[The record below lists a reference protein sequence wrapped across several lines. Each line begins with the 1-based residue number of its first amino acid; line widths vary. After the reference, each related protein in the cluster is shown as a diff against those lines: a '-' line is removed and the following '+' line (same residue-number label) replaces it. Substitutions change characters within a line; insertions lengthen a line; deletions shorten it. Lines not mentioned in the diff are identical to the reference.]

1 MKKHRATI
9 LVIDDDRDVLV
20 SAKLL
25 LKQEYDE
32 VITAN
37 NPNKINNLISTQ
49 PVDLILLDM
58 NFRVGFNDGK
68 EGMYWL
74 KHVLE
79 INPDIVVILMT
90 AYGEI
95 QLAVE
100 AIKAGAFD
108 FILKP
113 WVNEKLLA
121 TVRAALKLKESNK
134 QLRAASS
141 TNKAIQE
148 NSDFEAGPVISHST
162 AMNSLLETVKKVSA
176 TDAEILILG
185 ENGTGKQHLAREIH
199 RLSSRREGPFIHV
212 DLGAIP
218 ETLFEGELFGHK
230 KGAFTDA
237 KEDKPSRFEMADG
250 GTLFLDEIGNLPLH
264 LQTKLL
270 TVIQE
275 KKVIRLGETIYRP
288 YDVRLVFATNAP
300 VHQWVEEGRFRRDLL
315 FRINTIELRIP
326 PLRERHEDIAAFAHH
341 FLDIFRKKYRKP
353 GLRISDEAIRQ
364 LEAHHW
370 PGNIRE
376 LQHIIE
382 RGVIMCDNLEVN
394 ASDLNIGPPAPSAE
408 PEEVNLDSD
417 NLNLKDFEK
426 LLVEKALQKYNG
438 NISKAAKELGLTRAA
453 LYRRLEKFD
462 L

>member
-1 MKKHRATI
+1 MGKINATI
-9 LVIDDDRDVLV
+9 LVIDDDKDVLV
-20 SAKLL
+20 SANLL
-25 LKQEYDE
+25 LKREYE
-32 VITAN
+32 VVITAN
-37 NPNKINNLISTQ
+37 NPSKINSLVTSQQI
-49 PVDLILLDM
+49 DLLLLDM

-68 EGMYWL
+68 EGIYWL

-79 INPDIVVILMT
+79 INPEIVVILMT

-95 QLAVE
+95 NLAVE

-121 TVRAALKLKESNK
+121 TVHAALELKRSKKKLNVVASSNK
-134 QLRAASS
+134 ALTEEIDQS
-141 TNKAIQE
+141 
-148 NSDFEAGPVISHST
+148 FGPVIGSSGLMQKLMT
-162 AMNSLLETVKKVSA
+162 TVKKVSV

-185 ENGTGKQHLAREIH
+185 DNGTGKYHIAREIH
-199 RLSSRREGPFIHV
+199 RLSPRREGPFIHV

-237 KEDKPSRFEMADG
+237 KEDKPGRFEIAEG

-270 TVIQE
+270 TVLQE
-275 KKVIRLGETIYRP
+275 KKVNRVGESIYRKF
-288 YDVRLVFATNAP
+288 DVRLIFATNAP
-300 VHQWVEEGRFRRDLL
+300 IHQRVHDGNFRQDLL
-315 FRINTIELRIP
+315 FRINTIELTIP
-326 PLRERHEDIAAFAHH
+326 PLRDRKEDIPEFIDHYMGMY
-341 FLDIFRKKYRKP
+341 RSKYRKP
-353 GLRISDEAIRQ
+353 DLQISDDAMER
-364 LEAHHW
+364 LKAHHW

-382 RGVIMCDNLEVN
+382 RGVIMCDNIEIKSN
-394 ASDLNIGPPAPSAE
+394 DF
-408 PEEVNLDSD
+408 NLDPLPKSSD
-417 NLNLKDFEK
+417 DIPDTEQLNLREIEK
-426 LLVEKALQKYNG
+426 LLVNKAIEKYNG
-438 NISKAAKELGLTRAA
+438 NISKAARELGLTRAA
-453 LYRRLEKFD
+453 LYRRLEKFN

>member
-1 MKKHRATI
+1 VTKQRATI
-9 LVIDDDRDVLV
+9 LVIDDDKDILV
-20 SAKLL
+20 SAKML

-37 NPNKINNLISTQ
+37 NPNKINTLISTQ

-58 NFRVGFNDGK
+58 NFRVGYNDGK
-68 EGMYWL
+68 EGIYWL

-79 INPDIVVILMT
+79 INPEIVVILMT
-90 AYGEI
+90 AFGEI
-95 QLAVE
+95 KLAVE

-121 TVRAALKLKESNK
+121 TVHAALVLRRSNLKLNV
-134 QLRAASS
+134 ASS
-141 TNKAIQE
+141 SNKAINE
-148 NSDFEAGPVISHST
+148 KIDHDYGPMIGSS
-162 AMNSLLETVKKVSA
+162 APMRKLMDTVKKVSV
-176 TDAEILILG
+176 TDAEILVLG

-199 RLSSRREGPFIHV
+199 RLSPRREGPFIHV

-237 KEDKPSRFEMADG
+237 REDKPSRFEMADG

-270 TVIQE
+270 TVLQE
-275 KKVIRLGETIYRP
+275 KKVIRLGESIYRDF
-288 YDVRLVFATNAP
+288 DVRLIFATNAP
-300 VHQWVEEGRFRRDLL
+300 IHQWVKEGKFRQDLL
-315 FRINTIELRIP
+315 FRINTIEVVIP
-326 PLRERHEDIAAFAHH
+326 PLRERNDDIAEFVD
-341 FLDIFRKKYRKP
+341 FFMDMYRKKYRKP
-353 GLRISDEAIRQ
+353 HLSISGAALEQ
-364 LEAHHW
+364 LKAHHW

-382 RGVIMCDNLEVN
+382 RGVIMSDGIEIKAGDFNLSSFQEE
-394 ASDLNIGPPAPSAE
+394 PPEKAGIAE
-408 PEEVNLDSD
+408 TD
-417 NLNLKDFEK
+417 NLNLQEIEK
-426 LLVEKALQKYNG
+426 LLVQKALDKYNG
-438 NISKAAKELGLTRAA
+438 NISKAARELGLTRAA
-453 LYRRLEKFD
+453 LYRRMEKFN